1 MRDSCTRTLVDW
13 IADNPQIINSIAIIG
28 GSSKEPELL
37 KILTIYPMAKVMFY
51 GIENADLTTNFIE
64 LDLNI
69 PSDTTQKFDLVI
81 CVQVLEHIWNL
92 GVAFENLSRLLNPD
106 NSLLWINCPASNMV
120 HGSPEYF
127 SAGYSVEML
136 TRHLEMVN
144 LKVILAGSFGSRR
157 LYFFTHA
164 LQFWPTNF
172 ELRHPILTYRPLRS
186 YGRKIVF
193 ETTLGF
199 LGRIYS
205 ALLSSK
211 QTSEPQ
217 YATESF
223 ALAKSKD
230 ESPQ

>member
-1 MRDSCTRTLVDW
+1 VNW
-13 IADNPQIINSIAIIG
+13 IEDNPRSITSIAVVG

-37 KILTIYPMAKVMFY
+37 KILTIYPMAKVIFY
-51 GIENADLTTNFIE
+51 GIENADLDSTFIE
-64 LDLNI
+64 LDLNL

-81 CVQVLEHIWNL
+81 CAQVLEHIWNL
-92 GVAFENLSRLLNPD
+92 SVAFDNLSKLLDSD
-106 NSLLWINCPASNMV
+106 NGLLWINCPASNMV

-136 TRHLEMVN
+136 TKHLGMVN
-144 LKVILAGSFGSRR
+144 LEVVLAGSIGSRR

-172 ELRHPILTYRPLRS
+172 ELMHPILTYRPLRS

-193 ETTLGF
+193 ETIRGF
-199 LGRIYS
+199 FGRTYS
-205 ALLSSK
+205 LLLSPM

-223 ALAKSKD
+223 ALAKPKG